1 MPYCTNCGEELT
13 DEQRYCSYCG
23 EPVGQTRREQSN
35 ERRHEHN
42 HAHEQTGFE
51 GDPPPE
57 GYEDPPGVDTPRK
70 RSGPPGTL
78 DLFGTSLRTALGLP
92 LLLVGLAVA
101 WFAFFMLDITT
112 AVLQLPGII
121 LSGLVGLF
129 IAGIVY
135 VTVEDNRE
143 GDAST
148 LGNRASQVAGSF
160 LPLVGVWVLFV
171 PAFLFGLA
179 LLLLPGLYIAGRLF
193 LAFPACVLDGKSP
206 LESLS
211 TSWDLTSDISLK
223 PFGLLLLSFGA
234 ALVLSVLLSIVAL
247 SLLLAGGA
255 DIPVDAGAPP
265 SEAADELA
273 TEPAFLVATALS
285 QALALAVVVGA
296 VQVAA
301 ARLYLALQYGEPSQ
315 APP

>member
-1 MPYCTNCGEELT
+1 VPYCTNCGEEIT

-23 EPVGQTRREQSN
+23 EPVGGRRRE
-35 ERRHEHN
+35 R
-42 HAHEQTGFE
+42 AEQRPETHDHTAEQPFE

-57 GYEDPPGVDTPRK
+57 GYEDPPGVGTPRQ
-70 RSGPPGTL
+70 RSGTPGTL
-78 DLFGTSLRTALGLP
+78 DLFGTSVRAALGLP
-92 LLLVGLAVA
+92 LLLVALAVA
-101 WFAFFMLDITT
+101 WFAFFMFDMTTT
-112 AVLQLPGII
+112 ALQVPGII

-129 IAGIVY
+129 VAGIIY
-135 VTVEDNRE
+135 VATEDNRE
-143 GDAST
+143 GDSSS
-148 LGNRASQVAGSF
+148 LGERAGQVAGSF
-160 LPLVGVWVLFV
+160 LPLAAIWAVFV
-171 PAFLFGLA
+171 PAFLFGLL

-223 PFGLLLLSFGA
+223 PFGLLLLSFVS
-234 ALVLSVLLSIVAL
+234 ALVLSVLFSVVAL

-255 DIPVDAGAPP
+255 DLPVDAGAAP

-273 TEPAFLVATALS
+273 NQPEFLIATALS
-285 QALALAVVVGA
+285 QALALAVIVGA
-296 VQVAA
+296 IQVAA
-301 ARLYLALQYGEPSQ
+301 ARLYLALQYGETDP